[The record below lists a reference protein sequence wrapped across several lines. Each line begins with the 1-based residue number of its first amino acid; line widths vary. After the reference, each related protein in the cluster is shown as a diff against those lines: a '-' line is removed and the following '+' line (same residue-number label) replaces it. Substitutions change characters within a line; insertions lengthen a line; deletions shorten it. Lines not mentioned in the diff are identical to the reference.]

1 VDEAAC
7 AALLDERAEVRA
19 LAAGRHDDRGPVAAG
34 GQPRRDLEA
43 VDPGQLDVEQDD
55 IGPQLA
61 HGLERALAVGR
72 HADDVEAAGLE
83 DAPRDFTEAPVV
95 VDDQQCHCHLPKIVV
110 TGRPNGYTVSHTMAQ
125 VLVVDDADKIRAA
138 VRKLLE
144 KAGHEVVEASNGRE
158 CLRVLYDVKPDLV
171 LLDVS
176 MPDMD
181 GWEALERIRE
191 LTWVP
196 ILMVTARDAPPE
208 RVRGLRGGADDY
220 IVKPFEPDELLAR
233 IELALRHAAAGEP
246 PPPEPPPR
254 DLIRDE
260 TKLDPW

>member
-1 VDEAAC
+1 
-7 AALLDERAEVRA
+7 
-19 LAAGRHDDRGPVAAG
+19 
-34 GQPRRDLEA
+34 
-43 VDPGQLDVEQDD
+43 
-55 IGPQLA
+55 
-61 HGLERALAVGR
+61 
-72 HADDVEAAGLE
+72 
-83 DAPRDFTEAPVV
+83 
-95 VDDQQCHCHLPKIVV
+95 
-110 TGRPNGYTVSHTMAQ
+110 MAQ

-144 KAGHEVVEASNGRE
+144 NAGHEVLEAATGRE
-158 CLRVLYDVKPDLV
+158 SLRVLYDAKPDLV

-196 ILMVTARDAPPE
+196 ILMVTARDAPPD
-208 RVRGLRGGADDY
+208 RVKGLRGGADDY

-233 IELALRHAAAGEP
+233 IEVALRHAGIEAPPAAPAAPHEH
-246 PPPEPPPR
+246 R
-254 DLIRDE
+254 DD

>member
-1 VDEAAC
+1 
-7 AALLDERAEVRA
+7 
-19 LAAGRHDDRGPVAAG
+19 
-34 GQPRRDLEA
+34 
-43 VDPGQLDVEQDD
+43 
-55 IGPQLA
+55 
-61 HGLERALAVGR
+61 
-72 HADDVEAAGLE
+72 
-83 DAPRDFTEAPVV
+83 
-95 VDDQQCHCHLPKIVV
+95 
-110 TGRPNGYTVSHTMAQ
+110 MAQ

-144 KAGHEVVEASNGRE
+144 NAGHEVLEASTGRE
-158 CLRVLYDVKPDLV
+158 SLRVLYDAKPDLV

-196 ILMVTARDAPPE
+196 ILMVTARDAPPD
-208 RVRGLRGGADDY
+208 RVKGLRGGADDY

-233 IELALRHAAAGEP
+233 IEVALRHAGIEAPPAAPAEP
-246 PPPEPPPR
+246 QEHR
-254 DLIRDE
+254 DD